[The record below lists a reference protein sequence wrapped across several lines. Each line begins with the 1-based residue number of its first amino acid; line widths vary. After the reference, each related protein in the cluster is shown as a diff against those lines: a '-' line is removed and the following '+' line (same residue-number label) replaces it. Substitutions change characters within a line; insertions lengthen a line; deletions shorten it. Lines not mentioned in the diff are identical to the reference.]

1 MAGDMGVN
9 SLGDWEFP
17 GDLAIRIPGFHCCG
31 QGSILGWGT
40 EILQAMQQGKKKS
53 WQVNENKEE
62 EIINEYKWG
71 GRGFFSQ

>member
-40 EILQAMQQGKKKS
+40 EILQAMQQGKKKKKRKS
-53 WQVNENKEE
+53 SCYYNSEFCLLN
-62 EIINEYKWG
+62 
-71 GRGFFSQ
+71 

>member
-40 EILQAMQQGKKKS
+40 EILQAMQQGKKKKRKS
-53 WQVNENKEE
+53 SCYYNSEFCLLN
-62 EIINEYKWG
+62 
-71 GRGFFSQ
+71 

>member
-40 EILQAMQQGKKKS
+40 EILQAMQQGKKK
-53 WQVNENKEE
+53 K
-62 EIINEYKWG
+62 KKK
-71 GRGFFSQ
+71 